1 MATTKTIQ
9 PTGET
14 ITIPA
19 MTDRPDASV
28 FSTDVSRI
36 TDAVNSQ
43 NQSLEKL
50 QTATTI
56 PSNTNIKDY
65 CDSLSVGT
73 YWAVLGSSS
82 TALNQGGPVA
92 NATILF
98 ISKYAS
104 EHIQI
109 IAVPFQRD
117 NYTMY
122 ILKKYGGTW
131 GSNWIELARDKFKV
145 GDTFSFNG
153 AQVLIRSLT
162 DKSGLYF
169 NYRLP
174 KECESNVTSF
184 TVNLTNNSSIW
195 SSSGNIGLISQS
207 SQASNISLRNNK
219 VLTFS
224 LPTTGTIPDNNLFGV
239 CELNATIT
247 FT

>member
-1 MATTKTIQ
+1 MANTTNLNLVK
-9 PTGET
+9 
-14 ITIPA
+14 PA
-19 MTDRPDASV
+19 GTDKALVSVLNSNSDKIDAWAG
-28 FSTDVSRI
+28 T
-36 TDAVNSQ
+36 T
-43 NQSLEKL
+43 NQAIAKL
-50 QTATTI
+50 QTATAV
-56 PSNTNIKDY
+56 PSNTNVKDY

-73 YWAVLGSSS
+73 YWAALGSSS

-98 ISKYAS
+98 ISKYGND
-104 EHIQI
+104 HIQI
-109 IAVPFQRD
+109 IAIPFQMD

-153 AQVLIRSLT
+153 AQVLMRTLA

-169 NYRLP
+169 SYRLP

-195 SSSGNIGLISQS
+195 SSGGNIGLISQS
-207 SQASNISLRNNK
+207 SQASNISLKNNK

-224 LPTTGTIPDNNLFGV
+224 LAPTGTIQDNNLFGV